1 MTIQEAIERTD
12 ELKFNTYSTAEKILW
27 LSRLD
32 WDIARN
38 ILDTHQGREGF
49 GFFGY
54 DQDTDPETVLL
65 APQPYDQMYLR
76 YLESQIDYHNGE
88 NARYNVSSMLFNNQY
103 EAYANY
109 YKRTHLPVSHG
120 RFRF

>member
-1 MTIQEAIERTD
+1 MTIREAIERTD
-12 ELKFNTYSTAEKILW
+12 ALKFNTYTTADKVLW
-27 LSRLD
+27 LSQLD

-38 ILDTHQGREGF
+38 ILEPHLEDTPF

-54 DQDTDPETVLL
+54 DADTDPDTVLL
-65 APQPYDQMYLR
+65 APPPFDQMYLR

-88 NARYNVSSMLFNNQY
+88 TERYNVSALVFNRVY
-103 EAYANY
+103 ESYANY
-109 YKRTHLPVSHG
+109 HKRHHLPRSQG